1 MLCFPKFRC
10 VFMPVVSFLFWKVKL
25 YLHVF
30 AKASA
35 IPYMN
40 SVENPELCELLL

>member
-1 MLCFPKFRC
+1 
-10 VFMPVVSFLFWKVKL
+10 MPIVSFLFWKVKL
-25 YLHVF
+25 YLYVF

-40 SVENPELCELLL
+40 SVESPELCELLL